1 MPEGPEIRRAA
12 DQIARVLED
21 HIVQVGFGMPDL
33 KHYEQ
38 ILSGHAV
45 THIETRGKALLLHFD
60 HGWSVFTHNQL
71 YGVWRVIKGDVV
83 PATRRSLRLAV
94 RTDSHSALLFS
105 ASNISVWRRES
116 LEEHPFLARIGPD
129 ILDPTVTWRQLSQR
143 LASKPF
149 ANRSLIALYLD
160 QAYIAGLGNYLRSE
174 ILFDAAINPWLKPKD
189 LSITQRNCLARCT
202 LNLSQRSYKT
212 GGITNPP
219 DRVKQLKSQG
229 LPRSWHR
236 FAIFDREGLP
246 CYHCGNDIIRSEAG
260 SRRLY
265 WCPHCQAA

>member
-83 PATRRSLRLAV
+83 PATRRSLRVAV

-160 QAYIAGLGNYLRSE
+160 
-174 ILFDAAINPWLKPKD
+174 
-189 LSITQRNCLARCT
+189 
-202 LNLSQRSYKT
+202 
-212 GGITNPP
+212 
-219 DRVKQLKSQG
+219 
-229 LPRSWHR
+229 
-236 FAIFDREGLP
+236 
-246 CYHCGNDIIRSEAG
+246 
-260 SRRLY
+260 
-265 WCPHCQAA
+265 